1 MTWRISKFGRQYGRA
16 EPSSGSP
23 PLRNPKRRDGCSAV
37 SGRRS
42 KALRRGGKRRPRPR
56 RNSRAAE
63 TDRDAIVET
72 IEITG
77 DLGSHAVEALR
88 LEIQRLARRRGL
100 DVTAIRLEAHA
111 EEPAR
116 RPSDG

>member
-1 MTWRISKFGRQYGRA
+1 M
-16 EPSSGSP
+16 
-23 PLRNPKRRDGCSAV
+23 
-37 SGRRS
+37 
-42 KALRRGGKRRPRPR
+42 RRGGKRRPRLR

-88 LEIQRLARRRGL
+88 LEIQRLARRCGL
-100 DVTAIRLEAHA
+100 DVTEIRIETKRA
-111 EEPAR
+111 ER
-116 RPSDG
+116 SG

>member
-1 MTWRISKFGRQYGRA
+1 
-16 EPSSGSP
+16 
-23 PLRNPKRRDGCSAV
+23 
-37 SGRRS
+37 
-42 KALRRGGKRRPRPR
+42 LRRGGKRRPRPR

-88 LEIQRLARRRGL
+88 LEIQRLARRCGL
-100 DVTAIRLEAHA
+100 DVAEIRIET
-111 EEPAR
+111 ESVKR
-116 RPSDG
+116 SG